1 MREFITNM
9 ANLTISR
16 PGGLMA
22 VRADFFRE
30 LGEYDT
36 GLEIWGGENVELSL
50 KVSFF
55 HEDFW
60 RKRIMVRVEK
70 LI

>member
-1 MREFITNM
+1 MEKL
-9 ANLTISR
+9 AISR

-22 VRADFFRE
+22 IRADFFKE

-50 KVSFF
+50 KVSFS
-55 HEDFW
+55 HEAF
-60 RKRIMVRVEK
+60 
-70 LI
+70 